1 MISKKVEAKKP
12 KLILTIIYYF
22 LICVVSILLVI
33 TLFSGNKLGTN
44 FKLFTVQSGS
54 MKPTL
59 NVGDL
64 IIIKEMDDYYANDIV
79 TFDGNLDNASQII
92 ITHRITRSEIM
103 GDKTVYVTKGDY
115 NSVEDLTKIQEKDIL
130 GKYIFKIPLIGYVIN
145 FARTPLGFILMLVV
159 PCILIIVTEITKIR
173 KEINLRK
180 QAIRV
185 TSIISIIS
193 MLLWTSVNTNIYQ
206 LNKLYVQLN
215 SFVTFALFTDQ
226 SQIKQNS
233 VSTGILSIDNEHLQS
248 INDYSDISP
257 QLRQLS
263 SVPNIINSGKREIT
277 IKNNGTL
284 PFYYS
289 LNINEMSPGC
299 SEIDIQSY
307 QNSNILFVDQRDN
320 VGVEFAKKSL
330 CKQSTDN
337 SQNYSS
343 GITDDI
349 NYREINCSINAT
361 VFAWQYLTP
370 SDGERGDETITQKY
384 ETVKGFTDSID
395 LQFNIYIETADICTA
410 EPMKLSIEPR
420 SEENNNS
427 EDTANSS
434 GYSSGENAYT
444 GPDSDSGQDDY
455 SGCGS
460 CRESDPCEDDH
471 SDGNYSGDK
480 SDSSDYD
487 YSGSGIDSSDAYY
500 LPRVL
505 DLSYPDYLASGP
517 DYSTSE
523 DKREY
528 DALSDQNGLD
538 EKNYDASEDNNLCPI
553 ISKVPGFP
561 NDWADDP
568 PSDLG
573 FEQANHSDENDTD
586 EIASEED
593 INNEVL
599 NQQLET
605 DIEDNMLIE
614 GENTDEFNTQ
624 IDSENDRSSQDNS
637 GYSYEV
643 SAVENY
649 NNYEEENKEN
659 LGDASVN
666 YNYTENSYSEENN
679 NSFSISIN
687 PPIEDTIL
695 FNKEE

>member
-1 MISKKVEAKKP
+1 MEAKKP

-79 TFDGNLDNASQII
+79 TFDGNLDNASQMI

-299 SEIDIQSY
+299 SDLDIQSY
-307 QNSNILFVDQRDN
+307 QNGNLLFVGQRDN

-330 CKQSTDN
+330 CKQSGDM
-337 SQNYSS
+337 SQNSGL
-343 GITDDI
+343 GITENM
-349 NYREINCSINAT
+349 NYRVIDCTINAT

-370 SDGERGDETITQKY
+370 SDGEIGDEAIVQKY
-384 ETVKGFTDSID
+384 EEVKGFTDSIE
-395 LQFNIYIETADICTA
+395 LQFNIYIETANICTA

-420 SEENNNS
+420 FEENNSS
-427 EDTANSS
+427 EDTGSS
-434 GYSSGENAYT
+434 GEYSSGEDAYT

-460 CRESDPCEDDH
+460 CSESDPCEDDH
-471 SDGNYSGDK
+471 SDGDCSDGDFSADE
-480 SDSSDYD
+480 SDSSD
-487 YSGSGIDSSDAYY
+487 SDHS
-500 LPRVL
+500 R
-505 DLSYPDYLASGP
+505 SGP
-517 DYSTSE
+517 DFSTDG
-523 DKREY
+523 DKGEY
-528 DALSDQNGLD
+528 DAQRDLNGLD
-538 EKNYDASEDNNLCPI
+538 ENCDVSEVNSLCPI
-553 ISKVPGFP
+553 ISCVPGFP

-568 PSDLG
+568 PSDMG
-573 FEQANHSDENDTD
+573 FEQPKQSNENDTD
-586 EIASEED
+586 VESKDNIFNED
-593 INNEVL
+593 V
-599 NQQLET
+599 NQKLET
-605 DIEDNMLIE
+605 DLGEDNNMLID
-614 GENTDEFNTQ
+614 GENTDEFDPSGENLVMLSASIDTSPFVENTNDNSVIDNRDKGL
-624 IDSENDRSSQDNS
+624 IDSDNQDETGKDTS
-637 GYSYEV
+637 P
-643 SAVENY
+643 
-649 NNYEEENKEN
+649 EEID
-659 LGDASVN
+659 GR
-666 YNYTENSYSEENN
+666 
-679 NSFSISIN
+679 
-687 PPIEDTIL
+687 IEDTLDVI
-695 FNKEE
+695 FVEEGEVI